1 MSIGQL
7 ITPGSRPIPS
17 HRYIPTTTSHLG
29 PECFFMAETVLL
41 APPARRVGAQRQPT
55 RIGQRYFIRTFG
67 CQMNE
72 HDSERIAG
80 LLVADGM
87 AATTELEDADVMFIN
102 TCTIREAADTRMY
115 GNLGQLKE
123 WKDRHP
129 EALLVVGGC
138 AAQKDREMIRERAPW
153 VDVVM
158 GTNNLDRI
166 LDLIDHAQAWGGITE
181 VAEELET
188 MPSSL
193 PVHRELAHSAWI
205 SIQVGCNNSCTFCIV
220 PSVRGPEV
228 SRRPGDIL
236 REVVGLAS
244 QGVVEVTLLGQNVDT
259 YGRDLALDGRR
270 RPLFA
275 ELLRQVGS
283 VDGIRRI
290 RFTSPHPAD
299 FRPEV
304 AAAMAETPAVCE
316 QLHLPLQSG
325 SDRILAAMHR
335 GYNIARYKE
344 KLALARREIDDL
356 SISTDII
363 VGFPGETEEDFEATL
378 ELVAEARFDQAFM
391 FIFSPR
397 PGTRA
402 FGMQSLFVPHEVIQE
417 RFDRLVALQNRISLE
432 LNTAMIGRV
441 VEVLAEGPSRK
452 DQGVATTR
460 TRGGK
465 VVHVPGHFNPGT
477 FIDAQLT
484 SAAPHH
490 LIGHPV

>member
-1 MSIGQL
+1 MS
-7 ITPGSRPIPS
+7 
-17 HRYIPTTTSHLG
+17 
-29 PECFFMAETVLL
+29 ETVLL
-41 APPARRVGAQRQPT
+41 APPARKVGSQRQPT
-55 RIGQRYFIRTFG
+55 RVGQRYFLRTFG

-80 LLVADGM
+80 QFVADGM
-87 AATTELEDADVMFIN
+87 AATSDLESADVMFVN
-102 TCTIREAADTRMY
+102 TCTIREAADNRMY

-129 EALLVVGGC
+129 ESLLVVGGC
-138 AAQKDREMIRERAPW
+138 AAQKDRELIRQRAPW

-158 GTNNLDRI
+158 GTNNLDRV
-166 LDLIDHAQAWGGITE
+166 LDLIDYAQAWGGITE
-181 VAEELET
+181 VVDELEA

-193 PVHRELAHSAWI
+193 PVRRELEHSAWV

-220 PSVRGPEV
+220 PAVRGPEV

-236 REVVGLAS
+236 REVNGLAAD
-244 QGVVEVTLLGQNVDT
+244 GVVEITLLGQNVDT

-283 VDGIRRI
+283 IDGIGRV

-299 FRPEV
+299 FKPEV

-335 GYNIARYKE
+335 GYNTERYRE
-344 KLALARREIDDL
+344 KLALARRAIPGL
-356 SISTDII
+356 SVSTDII
-363 VGFPGETEEDFEATL
+363 VGFPGETDDDFEATL
-378 ELVAEARFDQAFM
+378 SLMADERFDQAFM

-402 FGMQSLFVPHEVIQE
+402 AEMADRFVPHDVIQE
-417 RFDRLVALQNRISLE
+417 RFDRLVAVQNQISLE
-432 LNTAMIGRV
+432 LNQAMVGDVI
-441 VEVLAEGPSRK
+441 EALAEGPSRK
-452 DQGVATTR
+452 DEEVATTR

-465 VVHVPGHFNPGT
+465 VVHVRGRYRPGT
-477 FIDAQLT
+477 FLDLLVA

-490 LIGHPV
+490 LMGHPV

>member
-1 MSIGQL
+1 MSE
-7 ITPGSRPIPS
+7 S
-17 HRYIPTTTSHLG
+17 
-29 PECFFMAETVLL
+29 VLL
-41 APPARRVGAQRQPT
+41 APPARKVGSQRQPT
-55 RIGQRYFIRTFG
+55 RVGQRYFIRTFG

-80 LLVADGM
+80 LFVADGM
-87 AATTELEDADVMFIN
+87 TATGDLEAADVMFIN
-102 TCTIREAADTRMY
+102 TCTIREAADNRMY

-123 WKDRHP
+123 WKDSHP
-129 EALLVVGGC
+129 TALLVVGGC
-138 AAQKDREMIRERAPW
+138 AAQKDRDLVRARAPW

-158 GTNNLDRI
+158 GTNNLDRV
-166 LDLIDHAQAWGGITE
+166 LDLIDYAQAWGGITE
-181 VAEELET
+181 VADHLEA

-193 PVHRELAHSAWI
+193 PVRRELEHSAWV

-220 PSVRGPEV
+220 PAVRGPEV

-236 REVVGLAS
+236 REVAGVAAE
-244 QGVVEVTLLGQNVDT
+244 GVVEITLLGQNVDT
-259 YGRDLALDGRR
+259 YGRDLAIDGKR

-283 VDGIRRI
+283 VQGIRRV

-335 GYNIARYKE
+335 GYNTARYRE
-344 KLALARREIDDL
+344 KLALARREIPDV
-356 SISTDII
+356 SVSTDII
-363 VGFPGETEEDFEATL
+363 VGFPGETEDDFGATL
-378 ELVAEARFDQAFM
+378 AMVDEARFDQAFM

-402 FGMQSLFVPHEVIQE
+402 ATMVDDFVPHDVVQE
-417 RFDRLVALQNRISLE
+417 RFDRLVDLQNRISLE
-432 LNTAMIGRV
+432 LNMAMVGKV
-441 VEVLAEGPSRK
+441 VEGLAEGPSRK
-452 DQGVATTR
+452 DERVASTR

-465 VVHVPGHFNPGT
+465 LVHVPGVYRPGT
-477 FIDAQLT
+477 FLDVLVT

>member
-1 MSIGQL
+1 MS
-7 ITPGSRPIPS
+7 
-17 HRYIPTTTSHLG
+17 
-29 PECFFMAETVLL
+29 ETILL
-41 APPARRVGAQRQPT
+41 SNPARRTLSERRPT
-55 RIGQRYFIRTFG
+55 RSGQRYLIRTFG

-87 AATTELEDADVMFIN
+87 VETRKLDEADVLFIN
-102 TCTIREAADTRMY
+102 TCTIRENADNRLY

-123 WKDRHP
+123 WKDARP
-129 EALLVVGGC
+129 GGLLVVGGC
-138 AAQKDREMIRERAPW
+138 AAQKDRELVRERAPW

-166 LDLIDHAQAWGGITE
+166 LDLLDYAENWGGITE
-181 VAEELET
+181 VVDELQV

-193 PVHRELAHSAWI
+193 PVRRELTHSAWV

-220 PSVRGPEV
+220 PSVRGPEI

-236 REVVGLAS
+236 QEVRSLAAS
-244 QGVVEVTLLGQNVDT
+244 AVVEITLLGQNVDT

-283 VDGIRRI
+283 IDGVRRV

-299 FRPEV
+299 FRLEV
-304 AAAMAETPAVCE
+304 ALAMAETPAVCE

-325 SDRILAAMHR
+325 SDRVLAAMHR
-335 GYNIARYKE
+335 GYNVDRYRQKLVMARE
-344 KLALARREIDDL
+344 TILDLAV
-356 SISTDII
+356 STDII
-363 VGFPGETEEDFEATL
+363 VGFPGETEEDFAATL
-378 ELVAEARFDQAFM
+378 EMVEASRFDQAFM

-402 FGMQSLFVPHEVIQE
+402 AEMSDRFVAPEAIKE
-417 RFDRLVALQNRISLE
+417 RFDRLVDLQGRISLE
-432 LNTAMIGRV
+432 RNRERV
-441 VEVLAEGPSRK
+441 GLVEEILVEGPSK
-452 DQGVATTR
+452 KHEDVVAAR

-465 VVHVPGHFNPGT
+465 LVHVDGT
-477 FIDAQLT
+477 WPAGEFLQTEIIG
-484 SAAPHH
+484 AAPHH
-490 LIGHPV
+490 LIGRLA

>member
-1 MSIGQL
+1 M
-7 ITPGSRPIPS
+7 
-17 HRYIPTTTSHLG
+17 
-29 PECFFMAETVLL
+29 
-41 APPARRVGAQRQPT
+41 
-55 RIGQRYFIRTFG
+55 
-67 CQMNE
+67 
-72 HDSERIAG
+72 
-80 LLVADGM
+80 ADGM
-87 AATTELEDADVMFIN
+87 TPTTDLEAADVMFIN
-102 TCTIREAADTRMY
+102 TCTIREAADNRMY

-129 EALLVVGGC
+129 QALLVVGGC
-138 AAQKDREMIRERAPW
+138 ATQKDRELVRQRAPW

-158 GTNNLDRI
+158 GTNNLDRV
-166 LDLIDHAQAWGGITE
+166 LDLIDYAQAWGGITE
-181 VAEELET
+181 VADELEA

-193 PVHRELAHSAWI
+193 PVRREVEHSAWV

-236 REVVGLAS
+236 REVGGLAAD
-244 QGVVEVTLLGQNVDT
+244 GVVEITLLGQNVDT
-259 YGRDLALDGRR
+259 YGRDLAIGGKR

-283 VDGIRRI
+283 VDGIRRV

-299 FRPEV
+299 FRGDV

-335 GYNIARYKE
+335 GYNTARYRE
-344 KLALARREIDDL
+344 KLALARREIAGL
-356 SISTDII
+356 SVSTDII
-363 VGFPGETEEDFEATL
+363 VGFPGETEEDFAATL
-378 ELVAEARFDQAFM
+378 ALVAEERFDQAFM

-402 FGMQSLFVPHEVIQE
+402 AEMVDQFVPHDVIQE
-417 RFDRLVALQNRISLE
+417 RFDRLVDLQSRISLE
-432 LNTAMIGRV
+432 LNQAMVGQV
-441 VEVLAEGPSRK
+441 FEGLAEGPSRK
-452 DQGVATTR
+452 DEEVAATR

-465 VVHVPGHFNPGT
+465 LVHVRGHYRPGT
-477 FIDAQLT
+477 FLDLLIT